1 LPSSLASR
9 YFSPD
14 PISLLKAWASRL
26 RRDALQSPRQTS
38 IQHPL
43 QIWAQRVRLREQD
56 WRDALGSTEAA
67 ALNFVQT
74 IELFNM
80 GVLKTCWQ
88 VCRSLHIQGQARLR
102 IGASAIEIIPGQIK
116 RAARDSQ
123 AACGS
128 FIGGSWIASDLSSV
142 LTPVPHELGIHGAL
156 ERGFAASSF
165 EDFFSRFGV
174 FFSFIS
180 GSLPQATHRL

>member
-1 LPSSLASR
+1 MPSSLASR

-43 QIWAQRVRLREQD
+43 QIWAQRERLREQD

-67 ALNFVQT
+67 AMNFVQT
-74 IELFNM
+74 VELFNK

-102 IGASAIEIIPGQIK
+102 IGASAIQIIPGQIK

-128 FIGGSWIASDLSSV
+128 FIGGSWIASDLSSA
-142 LTPVPHELGIHGAL
+142 LTPLPSRTRHPWRSRKRFRGLEL
-156 ERGFAASSF
+156 RGFLQPLRGF
-165 EDFFSRFGV
+165 LQLHFW
-174 FFSFIS
+174 
-180 GSLPQATHRL
+180 LPAPVYT